1 MMKFSNPFKILLKLS
16 RYIWPKDSG
25 IRLRFL
31 AAIFLLIA
39 TIALNVGVPLILK
52 QVIDLISSPSSTL
65 FMTQILLI
73 SYGVVWTLSKL
84 TDKLRFVVFIR
95 VVERGMRLL
104 CLNIF
109 NHLISLSFRFHT
121 SRKTGALLSTI
132 ERAQFAFWPFF
143 CGLFFLIVPTIIEI
157 VIAAGILIYLYGY
170 VYGIILITTLI
181 AYMIISIY
189 GSQWTT
195 VAQSFANEKTSQV
208 TATIV
213 DSLLNYE
220 TIHHFVS
227 QKYEAEKCD
236 HLLLEREIA
245 STKHHT
251 RGELVTLG
259 QGIIM
264 GIGLIALTWLSGTQ
278 VIRGVLKVS
287 DFILINVYLL
297 QFMAPLGNFGYVLR
311 DMNEGITNLEEAT
324 NILEEKPDLQDKP
337 NAPALTLTSGVV
349 TFDKVN
355 FGYDSQR
362 TILKEISFKIPAKK
376 TIAIVGATGSGKS
389 TLSKL
394 LFRSYDIDAGRI
406 LIDEQDLRDVTQ
418 QSLHTFIGIVPQHA
432 TLFNDTLHYNIAY
445 GRPDAAE
452 AEIQQAIKHAH
463 IDTFIAK
470 LPDGLNTLV
479 GEQGLKLSGGERQRV
494 AIARMLL
501 KKPSIFIFDEATS
514 SLDTKTEQLIQKNIE
529 EISRNTT
536 TLIIAHRLS
545 TVVHADEI
553 IVLDH
558 GQIVERGSHEALLDH
573 NGLYAQLW
581 AKQTGSVI

>member
-1 MMKFSNPFKILLKLS
+1 MKFSNRFKILLKLS
-16 RYIWPKDSG
+16 PYIWPKDSG

-65 FMTQILLI
+65 IMTEILLI
-73 SYGVVWTLSKL
+73 SYGVVWTFSKL

-157 VIAAGILIYLYGY
+157 VIAAGILIYLYGC
-170 VYGIILITTLI
+170 VYGIILTTTLI

-278 VIRGVLKVS
+278 VMSGVLKVS

-324 NILEEKPDLQDKP
+324 NILEEKPDIQDKP

-362 TILKEISFKIPAKK
+362 IILKEISFKIPAKK

-394 LFRSYDIDAGRI
+394 LFRSYDVDAGRI
-406 LIDEQDLRDVTQ
+406 LIDEQDIRDVAQ
-418 QSLHTFIGIVPQHA
+418 QSLHTLIGIVPQHA
-432 TLFNDTLHYNIAY
+432 ALFNDTLHYNIAY

-581 AKQTGSVI
+581 AKQTGGVS

>member
-1 MMKFSNPFKILLKLS
+1 MS
-16 RYIWPKDSG
+16 
-25 IRLRFL
+25 
-31 AAIFLLIA
+31 
-39 TIALNVGVPLILK
+39 
-52 QVIDLISSPSSTL
+52 
-65 FMTQILLI
+65 
-73 SYGVVWTLSKL
+73 
-84 TDKLRFVVFIR
+84 
-95 VVERGMRLL
+95 
-104 CLNIF
+104 
-109 NHLISLSFRFHT
+109 
-121 SRKTGALLSTI
+121 
-132 ERAQFAFWPFF
+132 
-143 CGLFFLIVPTIIEI
+143 
-157 VIAAGILIYLYGY
+157 
-170 VYGIILITTLI
+170 
-181 AYMIISIY
+181 
-189 GSQWTT
+189 
-195 VAQSFANEKTSQV
+195 
-208 TATIV
+208 
-213 DSLLNYE
+213 
-220 TIHHFVS
+220 
-227 QKYEAEKCD
+227 
-236 HLLLEREIA
+236 
-245 STKHHT
+245 
-251 RGELVTLG
+251 
-259 QGIIM
+259 
-264 GIGLIALTWLSGTQ
+264 
-278 VIRGVLKVS
+278 
-287 DFILINVYLL
+287 
-297 QFMAPLGNFGYVLR
+297 PLGNFGYVLR